1 MTESSQT
8 WLAISGGVGGAKLAL
23 GLVHAIE
30 DPAQLMIAANTGDD
44 FEHLGLSICPDID
57 TLMYTL
63 AGLNNPETGWG
74 RAGETATF
82 MTALAALGGETWFH
96 LGDGDLATHVARS
109 HRLAAGETLSA
120 VTAALA
126 QRLGIRCDIVPMT
139 DDVVR
144 TIVETE
150 HGDLELQHYFVREQC
165 TPCVLGFRY
174 AGCGDAVAHPRIL
187 ERLDDANLVAIIIC
201 PSNPYIS
208 IDPILAIPG
217 LRRAIEG
224 SAAPVIAVSPIVGGR
239 ALKGPTAKMMVERG
253 VEPSAA
259 SVARHYGAL
268 LDGFVIDAV
277 DQAEAAGIAETGAE
291 VVVAKTVM
299 NDLGDRIALARD
311 VLAFAER
318 LAARH

>member
-23 GLVHAIE
+23 GLVHAID